1 MQYDDLIGLI
11 ETQHPQEK
19 RDQQNFCENIE
30 LREKSQKKKRREE
43 YALMNEWMNRIETE
57 EMKRKKDQM
66 KELEFNK
73 RERDIQTTNRK
84 L

>member
-19 RDQQNFCENIE
+19 RDQQNFCENFCG
-30 LREKSQKKKRREE
+30 KSPKKKRREE